1 MSGHEPGWTADGRCL
16 HGGAVRLAVLM
27 ADQPDSRPGAPE
39 RNRNAELL
47 SAVIRRHESKL
58 RRQAYRHSEL
68 PEDAE
73 DALQSAF
80 LHFVERYNGLG
91 EPLAWLYTTVKREAW
106 ALRRRSSRQRECS
119 LTVAS
124 SNGTGDIDLTE
135 AVPTDAPGPAE
146 RLERDELLTEQLRA
160 LSALKSDQRRAL
172 GLLALGLSYAEICET
187 TGWTH
192 TKVNRC
198 LSEGRSA
205 LRQ

>member
-1 MSGHEPGWTADGRCL
+1 
-16 HGGAVRLAVLM
+16 M
-27 ADQPDSRPGAPE
+27 ADQPDSRPAAPE

-47 SAVIRRHESKL
+47 CAVIRRHESKL

-73 DALQSAF
+73 DALQSAYV
-80 LHFVERYNGLG
+80 LFVERYKGLG

-124 SNGTGDIDLTE
+124 RNGAGDIDLTE

-146 RLERDELLTEQLRA
+146 RFERDELLTERLQA
-160 LSALKSDQRRAL
+160 LSTLKQDQRRAL
-172 GLLALGLSYAEICET
+172 VLLAVGLTYAEICER

-198 LSEGRSA
+198 LSEGRAA
-205 LRQ
+205 LRELQLHT